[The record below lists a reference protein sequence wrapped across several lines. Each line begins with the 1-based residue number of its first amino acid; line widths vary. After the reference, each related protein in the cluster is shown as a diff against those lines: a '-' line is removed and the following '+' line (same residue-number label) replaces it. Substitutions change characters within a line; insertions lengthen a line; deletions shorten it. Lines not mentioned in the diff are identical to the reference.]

1 MMTRMQT
8 SRYSAA
14 GIAERCLLSAIIQ
27 QTIRPGETGVSS
39 ADFEA
44 EEHRKIFE
52 AAQALEREHTEIDMV
67 TLIDRVGMDDLIIS
81 ITQEEG
87 FSATLAMKHAQIVH
101 DNAQRRAANKILLEA
116 SRALSAPDSSASS
129 VCLNAC
135 DKLKE
140 IIAGGTAIKTRN
152 MLELTIEAYEAMRN
166 PQLQPECV
174 TTGMRQM
181 DMLLGGSGMKP
192 TNFVVIGARPGVG
205 KSALMLSMAIAASGE
220 GKKVL
225 YISLEM
231 SDEENAQR
239 TLTHTSGI
247 ALARLI
253 AQEDLTDR
261 ENERISE
268 GMNAYKLENIE
279 HYAAS
284 ICRVSEIRNL
294 AARMKDGRGLDMIC
308 VDYIGLLR
316 PETSLGSRVNEISQI
331 TRDLKALAMEMK
343 VVVVAAAQL
352 NRDNVKSDR
361 KPKLSDL
368 RESGSIE
375 QDANVVIFVH
385 DDGKADDFGGRF
397 VELILAKNRQGQR
410 STIRTVFRGGV
421 MRFAE
426 VT

>member
-1 MMTRMQT
+1 MQDY
-8 SRYSAA
+8 RYSAA
-14 GIAERCLLSAIIQ
+14 GKAERCLLSALIQ
-27 QTIRPGETGVSS
+27 QTIKASEMGVSVS
-39 ADFEA
+39 DFEQ
-44 EEHRKIFE
+44 EEHQRIFDGIVKLE
-52 AAQALEREHTEIDMV
+52 QAHAAIDMV
-67 TLIDRVGMDDLIIS
+67 TVIDSVGMDDLIIS

-87 FSATLAMKHAQIVH
+87 FSASLAAKHAQIVH
-101 DNAQRRAANKILLEA
+101 ENAMRRAVSRVLLEA
-116 SRALSAPDSSASS
+116 SRALGAPDSSASS

-140 IIAGGTAIKTRN
+140 IVAGSSSVKTRN
-152 MLELTIEAYEAMRN
+152 MMELAIEAYGMMRN

-174 TTGMRQM
+174 TTGLRQM
-181 DMLLGGSGMKP
+181 DMLMGGSGFKP
-192 TNFVVIGARPGVG
+192 TNLVVIGARPGAG
-205 KSALMLSMAIAASGE
+205 KSALMLGMAIAASGE

-239 TLTHTSGI
+239 TLTHVSGVS
-247 ALARLI
+247 LARLM
-253 AQEDLTDR
+253 ETDLTDKEELR
-261 ENERISE
+261 VGE
-268 GMNAYKLENIE
+268 GMEAYQLENIE

-284 ICRVSEIRNL
+284 ICRVSDIRNL
-294 AARMKDGRGLDMIC
+294 AARMKDAGGLDMIC

-316 PETSLGSRVNEISQI
+316 PEQSLGNRVNEISQV
-331 TRDLKALAMEMK
+331 TRDLKALAMELK

-352 NRDNVKSDR
+352 NRENTKTNR
-361 KPKLSDL
+361 RPQLSDL

-385 DDGKADDFGGRF
+385 DDGEKDAFGGQR
-397 VELILAKNRQGQR
+397 VELIIAKNRQGQR
-410 STIRTVFRGGV
+410 GLIKAIFRCGV

>member
-1 MMTRMQT
+1 MQDY
-8 SRYSAA
+8 RYSAA
-14 GIAERCLLSAIIQ
+14 GIAERCLLSALIQ
-27 QTIRPGETGVSS
+27 QTIKPSETGVSS
-39 ADFEA
+39 GDFEL
-44 EEHRKIFE
+44 EEHRRIFDGMV
-52 AAQALEREHTEIDMV
+52 ALERAQTAIDMV

-87 FSATLAMKHAQIVH
+87 FSAPLAMKHAQIVH
-101 DNAQRRAANKILLEA
+101 ENALRRATSRVLLEA
-116 SRALSAPDSSASS
+116 SKALGAPDSSVSS
-129 VCLNAC
+129 VCLTAC
-135 DKLKE
+135 DKLRE
-140 IIAGGTAIKTRN
+140 IVAGGSAIRTRN
-152 MLELTIEAYEAMRN
+152 MLELTIEAFEAMRN

-181 DMLLGGSGMKP
+181 DMLMGGSGMKP
-192 TNFVVIGARPGVG
+192 TNFVVIGARPGIG
-205 KSALMLSMAIAASGE
+205 KSALMLSMAISASGE

-247 ALARLI
+247 ALARLV
-253 AQEDLTDR
+253 AQETLTDD
-261 ENERISE
+261 ENKRISD
-268 GMNAYKLENIE
+268 GMEAYKLENIE

-294 AARMKDGRGLDMIC
+294 AARMKDAGGLDMIC

-316 PETSLGSRVNEISQI
+316 PEQNLGSRVNEISQI
-331 TRDLKALAMEMK
+331 TRDLKALAMELK

-352 NRDNVKSDR
+352 NRDNAKTNR
-361 KPKLSDL
+361 RPQLSDL

-385 DDGKADDFGGRF
+385 DDTPPDQFDGRQ
-397 VELILAKNRQGQR
+397 VELIIAKNRQGQR
-410 STIRTVFRGGV
+410 GMIRTVFRGDV

>member
-1 MMTRMQT
+1 MQDY
-8 SRYSAA
+8 RYSAA
-14 GIAERCLLSAIIQ
+14 GIAERSLLSAIMQ
-27 QTIRPGETGVSS
+27 QTIKPGETGVVVG
-39 ADFEA
+39 DFELQ
-44 EEHRKIFE
+44 EHRKIFE
-52 AAQALEREHTEIDMV
+52 GMLALEREKTAIDMV
-67 TLIDRVGMDDLIIS
+67 TVIERVGMDDLVIS

-101 DNAQRRAANKILLEA
+101 ENALRRAANRVLLEA
-116 SRALSAPDSSASS
+116 CRALGEPDSTASS
-129 VCLNAC
+129 VCLTAC

-140 IIAGGTAIKTRN
+140 IIAGGSAIQTRN
-152 MLELTIEAYEAMRN
+152 MLELTLEAFEAMRN

-181 DMLLGGSGMKP
+181 DMLLGGNGMKP
-192 TNFVVIGARPGVG
+192 TNFVVIGARPGIG
-205 KSALMLSMAIAASGE
+205 KSALMLSMAISASGE

-247 ALARLI
+247 ALSRLI
-253 AQEDLTDR
+253 APEELTERD
-261 ENERISE
+261 NERISG
-268 GMNAYKLENIE
+268 GMEAYKLENIE
-279 HYAAS
+279 HYAAA
-284 ICRVSEIRNL
+284 ICRVSDIRNL
-294 AARMKDGRGLDMIC
+294 AAKMKDQRGLDMIC

-316 PETSLGSRVNEISQI
+316 PESSMGSRVNEISQI
-331 TRDLKALAMEMK
+331 TRDLKALAMEMG

-352 NRDNVKSDR
+352 NRDNAKTNR
-361 KPKLSDL
+361 RPQLSDL

-385 DDGKADDFGGRF
+385 DDGTPPDALGARRI
-397 VELILAKNRQGQR
+397 ELIIAKNRQGQR
-410 STIRTVFRGGV
+410 GTIRTVFRGGV

>member
-1 MMTRMQT
+1 MQDY
-8 SRYSAA
+8 RYSAA
-14 GIAERCLLSAIIQ
+14 GIAERRLLSAIIQ
-27 QTIRPGETGVSS
+27 QTIRPSDVGVSP

-44 EEHRKIFE
+44 DEHRRIFE
-52 AAQALEREHTEIDMV
+52 AAVRLEQAHEAIDMV
-67 TLIDRVGMDDLIIS
+67 TIIDRVGMDDTVIS

-87 FSATLAMKHAQIVH
+87 FSADLARKHAQVVH
-101 DNAQRRAANKILLEA
+101 ESALRRAMSKVLLEA
-116 SRALSAPDSSASS
+116 SKALGAPDSSAAS
-129 VCLNAC
+129 VALTAC
-135 DKLKE
+135 DRLKE
-140 IIAGGTAIKTRN
+140 IVAGGTTATTRN
-152 MLELTIEAYEAMRN
+152 MLELVIEALDAMQN
-166 PQLQPECV
+166 PQLRPECV
-174 TTGMRQM
+174 TTGMRTL
-181 DMLLGGSGMKP
+181 DTLLGGSGMKP
-192 TNFVVIGARPGVG
+192 TNLVVIGARPGVG
-205 KSALMLSMAIAASGE
+205 KSALMLSTAIAASGE

-253 AQEDLTDR
+253 AQSDLTDK

-268 GMNAYKLENIE
+268 GMAAFHLENIE

-284 ICRVSEIRNL
+284 ICRVSDVRNL
-294 AARMKDGRGLDMIC
+294 AVRMKDQRGLDMVC

-316 PETSLGSRVNEISQI
+316 PESSLGSRVNEISQI
-331 TRDLKALAMEMK
+331 TRDLKALAMELN

-352 NRDNVKSDR
+352 NRDNAKTNR
-361 KPKLSDL
+361 RPQLSDL

-385 DDGKADDFGGRF
+385 DDGTPPDEFGGRR
-397 VELILAKNRQGQR
+397 VELIIAKNRQGQR
-410 STIRTVFRGGV
+410 GTIRTVFRGGV